1 MPAVDIDGVL
11 VQSGNNLENKQP
23 LHGNANMSMPY
34 GNDQCDKKI
43 DAFKDLRNVGDIVQ
57 CATEG
62 CTNTF
67 QVRTTWHKY
76 CPECRAKKDAP
87 YAQRKR
93 KK

>member
-1 MPAVDIDGVL
+1 M
-11 VQSGNNLENKQP
+11 QSGNKSENEQP
-23 LHGNANMSMPY
+23 LYGNDNMAMPY
-34 GNDQCDKKI
+34 GNDQYDKKI
-43 DAFKDLRNVGDIVQ
+43 GAFKDLRNVGDIVQ
-57 CATEG
+57 CATQG

-93 KK
+93 KQ